1 MKAIGIDLGATNVR
15 VALGDNDGNISQK
28 VSELT
33 DIAHGAK
40 GVAKQIIRL
49 IDSFQIN
56 CEALEGI
63 GIGSM
68 GPLDMKHGAILVAP
82 NLPFN
87 NIPLKEPIEKA
98 FKCPVQVLN
107 DCSAAVLGEKMFGL
121 GRQVDNLVYI
131 TISSGVGCGAF
142 EGDRLI
148 LGKDGN
154 AAEMGHTIIDMSGA
168 LVCGCGIGGHWEA
181 YCSGNNIPNYV
192 KLWINKSN
200 AQTKFE
206 KSELARLS
214 NGNLDHVTTKMVY
227 DAATTGDAFCLTI
240 IENLGR
246 LNAIGIAN
254 VITAYNPELITIGG
268 SVALNN
274 QKLVLTPITRFI
286 KKLSINRVPEIKITP
301 LGHDIVLYGALA
313 MNFLDIKGAR

>member
-15 VALGDNDGNISQK
+15 VALGNDEGNISK
-28 VSELT
+28 KITELT
-33 DIAHGAK
+33 DITNGAN
-40 GVAKQIIRL
+40 GVAQQIIRL

-56 CEALEGI
+56 CNTLEGI

-68 GPLDMKHGAILVAP
+68 GPLDIQRGAILVAP

-87 NIPLKEPIEKA
+87 DIPLKEPIEKA

-121 GRQVDNLVYI
+121 GKQVDNLVYI
-131 TISSGVGCGAF
+131 TISSGVGCGAY
-142 EGDRLI
+142 EGGRLI
-148 LGKDGN
+148 LGEDGN
-154 AAEMGHTIIDMSGA
+154 AAEMGHTVIDMSGA
-168 LVCGCGIGGHWEA
+168 LVCGCGLRGHWEA

-192 KLWINKSN
+192 KLWINENN
-200 AQTKFE
+200 AQTQFE
-206 KSELARLS
+206 QSGLATLS
-214 NGNLDHVTTKMVY
+214 NNLVDNITTKMVY
-227 DAATTGDAFCLTI
+227 DFAKAGDGFCLKMT
-240 IENLGR
+240 EQLGR
-246 LNAIGIAN
+246 LNAMGIAN

-274 QKLVLTPITRFI
+274 QKLVLEPIKRFI
-286 KKLSINRVPEIKITP
+286 KEFSINRVPTINITP

-313 MNFLDIKGAR
+313 MNFQEI

>member
-15 VALGDNDGNISQK
+15 VALGDNEGNISKK

-33 DIAHGAK
+33 DITNGAK
-40 GVAKQIIRL
+40 GIAQQIIRL
-49 IDSFQIN
+49 IDSFPIN
-56 CEALEGI
+56 CNALEGI

-68 GPLDMKHGAILVAP
+68 GPLDIKRGTILVAP

-87 NIPLKEPIEKA
+87 NIPLKEPIKKA

-142 EGDRLI
+142 EGGRLI

-154 AAEMGHTIIDMSGA
+154 AAEMGHTIIDLSGA
-168 LVCGCGIGGHWEA
+168 LICGCGIRGHWEA

-192 KLWINKSN
+192 KLWITENN
-200 AQTKFE
+200 AQTLFE
-206 KSELARLS
+206 KSELAHLS
-214 NGNLDHVTTKMVY
+214 NRTIDNVTTKMVY
-227 DAATTGDAFCLTI
+227 NAAKSGDRFCLRIT
-240 IENLGR
+240 ENLGR

-254 VITAYNPELITIGG
+254 VITAYNPEVITVGG

-274 QKLVLTPITRFI
+274 QNLVLEPIKSFI
-286 KKLSINRVPEIKITP
+286 TELSINRVPEIHITP

-313 MNFLDIKGAR
+313 MSYLAI